1 MHPQI
6 LKDEP
11 GKCPLCVMNL
21 IPVGGTDRPEKDE
34 HSHHHQNHDHH
45 SESDSSAAGFDKHAG
60 HHTPDFLKRFWITLV
75 LSVPVLLLSH
85 MIQQWLG
92 QIQFV
97 GIDRPLYPHFTQTI
111 AGGDEHHVAKTRLGI

>member
-11 GKCPLCVMNL
+11 GKCPLCGMNL
-21 IPVGGTDRPEKDE
+21 IPLGGTARPEKDE

-92 QIQFV
+92 F
-97 GIDRPLYPHFTQTI
+97 TI
-111 AGGDEHHVAKTRLGI
+111 AFQVVYFVQAILSIKNGNRIF

>member
-1 MHPQI
+1 MKKYTCPMHPQI

-11 GKCPLCVMNL
+11 GKCPLCGMNL
-21 IPVGGTDRPEKDE
+21 IPLGGTARPEKDE

-92 QIQFV
+92 F
-97 GIDRPLYPHFTQTI
+97 HFAQKPFEKRHSTVEINNTS
-111 AGGDEHHVAKTRLGI
+111 